1 MEMIMTNGF
10 AELSANEMID
20 LTGGWSWDIVLG
32 GAGLF
37 VGILAAAAALTTPY
51 GWAGIAYCAMSG
63 LSGVAMGYG
72 ATH

>member
-1 MEMIMTNGF
+1 MENVMKNGF
-10 AELSANEMID
+10 AELSAYEMSEVD
-20 LTGGWSWDIVLG
+20 GGWNWDTVLG

-37 VGILAAAAALTTPY
+37 IATVGVAASLTTPV
-51 GWAGIAYCAMSG
+51 GWAGIACCGTSF